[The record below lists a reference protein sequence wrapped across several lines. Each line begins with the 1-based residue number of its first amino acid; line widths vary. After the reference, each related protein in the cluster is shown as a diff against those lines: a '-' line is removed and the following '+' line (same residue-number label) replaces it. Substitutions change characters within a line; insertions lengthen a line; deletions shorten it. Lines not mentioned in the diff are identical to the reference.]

1 MQIRNTEGVGAV
13 LRGNTLSSKMM
24 TKYVKL
30 AGGTTYLQETFVP
43 LVTKN
48 LSATWVWEQQINQ
61 RTDIT
66 PEEIR
71 KSAQRASLR
80 S

>member
-1 MQIRNTEGVGAV
+1 M

-30 AGGTTYLQETFVP
+30 AGGTHYLQETFLP
-43 LVTKN
+43 LVQKN

-61 RTDIT
+61 RPDST
-66 PEEIR
+66 PEEAR
-71 KSAQRASLR
+71 KSTLR
-80 S
+80 VFFCHATPCSRCM